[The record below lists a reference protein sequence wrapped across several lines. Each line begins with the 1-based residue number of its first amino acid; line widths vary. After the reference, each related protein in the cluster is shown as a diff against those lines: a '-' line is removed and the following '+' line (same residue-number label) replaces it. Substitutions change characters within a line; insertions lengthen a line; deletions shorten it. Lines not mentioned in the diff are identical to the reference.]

1 MSGQEHIE
9 YINQYDFLEKEGYLN
24 DDTDTE
30 AIEEGKKAYR
40 RWYKNDHRKKS
51 KMKKPEVVIILPN
64 REALDFIKQ
73 KAQEHNRSM
82 SALLWESTEAYL
94 KQTYVQVHEKRWEDI
109 QQSLM
114 LTELA
119 IRMVQEIAEE
129 DAEPMSYNFQVLL
142 EKVLEL
148 KEHIENTLDTPQLIA
163 EAIEEL
169 LIREPWQK
177 DTLLNLIKAH

>member
-1 MSGQEHIE
+1 MLDNETTYKSQK
-9 YINQYDFLEKEGYLN
+9 DFLDKEGYLDNPN
-24 DDTDTE
+24 DTQ
-30 AIEEGKKAYR
+30 AIEAGKLAYR
-40 RWYKNDHRKKS
+40 RWYKNDHRKKN
-51 KMKKPEVVIILPN
+51 KKKKPEVVIILPN

-119 IRMVQEIAEE
+119 IRMVQELAEE
-129 DAEPMSYNFQVLL
+129 DSQPMSYNFQILL
-142 EKVLEL
+142 EKVLEM
-148 KEHIENTLDTPQLIA
+148 KEHIEKTLNTPQLIT

-169 LIREPWQK
+169 LVREPWQK
-177 DTLLNLIKAH
+177 DALLNTIKKY